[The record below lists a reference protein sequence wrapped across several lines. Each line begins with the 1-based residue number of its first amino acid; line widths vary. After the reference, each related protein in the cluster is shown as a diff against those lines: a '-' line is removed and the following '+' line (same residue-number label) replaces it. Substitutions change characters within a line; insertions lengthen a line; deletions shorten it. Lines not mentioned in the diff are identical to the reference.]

1 MGYLDNSTVTV
12 DAILTKQGRKLLAQ
26 DSPLNISYFTLNDT
40 GVDYTTWNP
49 DHASGSAYYGEAIEN
64 LPNVEALPNAAFFML
79 RNTLVSYEK
88 GIDAIPGLKKMDDY
102 DFGNDTDC
110 KSYTAEMIGGYNVTD
125 GYVVLIPDTSVAT
138 INGSTGESVSGNLL
152 QYINNQNINDAGV
165 VTLGSGTAGQGYTF
179 NVCPGVQTED
189 ATLTTTLVVVNMD
202 TGAYTSFN
210 VTIKQNAFDNPTT
223 DAPMGDWK

>member
-26 DSPLNISYFTLNDT
+26 DNPLNISYFTLNDT

-49 DHASGSAYYGEAIEN
+49 DHASGSAYYGEAIES

-88 GIDAIPGLKKMDDY
+88 GIDAVPGLKKMDDY

-110 KSYTAEMIGGYNVTD
+110 KSYTAEMIGGYNVQM
-125 GYVVLIPDTSVAT
+125 GYVVLIPDTSVVT
-138 INGSTGESVSGNLL
+138 VNGSSGESISGNLL

-165 VTLGSGTAGQGYTF
+165 VTLSRGTGVGYTF